1 MGVPKR
7 KNSKSRRDKR
17 TANKGLDFGSVARCQ
32 TCQEAVAPHQV
43 CPACGY
49 YKGVKV
55 LRTKTDR
62 IHERGQKRNAEQARN
77 QVTEPTATEAE
88 APKSKAP
95 KKAVKAKKAE

>member
-17 TANKGLDFGSVARCQ
+17 TANKGLKFGSIACCQ

-43 CPACGY
+43 CAACGY

-62 IHERGQKRNAEQARN
+62 IHERGQKRNAEQVKTQAN
-77 QVTEPTATEAE
+77 EPIATDVE
-88 APKSKAP
+88 APKTKVT